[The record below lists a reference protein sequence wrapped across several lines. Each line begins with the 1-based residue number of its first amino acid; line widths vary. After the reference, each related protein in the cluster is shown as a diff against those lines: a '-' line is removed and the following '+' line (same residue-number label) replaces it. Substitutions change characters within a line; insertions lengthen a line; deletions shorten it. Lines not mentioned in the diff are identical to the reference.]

1 MPPCLTPFVM
11 RKLSD
16 TTNPSFLSSIPLH
29 NNSDK
34 NQGRT
39 SRRLSIS
46 FLKKRP
52 VINSIECFRGIRK
65 THVNRPGLRMI
76 KINNLF

>member
-16 TTNPSFLSSIPLH
+16 RTDPHLTLVSFLSGVPLH
-29 NNSDK
+29 NNSDE
-34 NQGRT
+34 NQGST
-39 SRRLSIS
+39 S
-46 FLKKRP
+46 
-52 VINSIECFRGIRK
+52 NSIECFRGIHK
-65 THVNRPGLRMI
+65 THVNRRGLRMI